1 MHEDAAASETGQQ
14 PGASSGTLASMSD
27 PDRKM
32 APSDGERPAPVEDRA
47 TAPMAV
53 LRGMYAAESRYLA
66 AGGPGKADFG
76 ALAPF
81 FAPDVVLFQ
90 AEGLPYGGIWRGH
103 AGLERFFLA
112 MSGTWEVFDMV
123 SQEFLATENPLVV
136 RTHVHARARATGRE
150 LDFPILQ
157 TITVV
162 EGRITEVY
170 PFYWDTAAIAR
181 ACAHPGSTG

>member
-1 MHEDAAASETGQQ
+1 
-14 PGASSGTLASMSD
+14 MSD
-27 PDRKM
+27 PDRKT
-32 APSDGERPAPVEDRA
+32 AHLDGERSAPV
-47 TAPMAV
+47 AV
-53 LRGMYAAESRYLA
+53 LKSMYAAESRYLA

-76 ALAPF
+76 TLAPF
-81 FAPDVVLFQ
+81 FAPNVVLFQ

-103 AGLERFFLA
+103 EGLERFFLA

-123 SQEFLATENPLVV
+123 SQEFLATENPVVV

-162 EGRITEVY
+162 DGRIAEVH

-181 ACAHPGSTG
+181 ACAHAGSAG